1 METWIALAITAVG
14 TVGGTSLGAVIGLRG
29 ARGISREERAEQARA
44 ETLRAFTAYFSA
56 LVPVVAE
63 LRQLPPTPKSSPL
76 ADLVDHVRGEA
87 ATYIATRRRLQQLG
101 GDGIREQAVGL
112 AAASLDLR
120 LRPLPPEVNEAI
132 DDANNYVER
141 LGQQRSDELVA
152 EWPGIHKRLMAANDE
167 LRALSS
173 EAHLVLTREVPC
185 LATR

>member
-14 TVGGTSLGAVIGLRG
+14 TVGGTSIGAVIGLRG
-29 ARGISREERAEQARA
+29 AQGISREERAEQTRA

-101 GDGIREQAVGL
+101 GHGIREQAVGL
-112 AAASLDLR
+112 SAASLDLR
-120 LRPLPPEVNEAI
+120 LRPLPPEVTAAI
-132 DDANNYVER
+132 DVANDYVER
-141 LGQQRSDELVA
+141 LGEQRSKELVA
-152 EWPGIHKRLMAANDE
+152 EWPAIHKRLLAANDE

-173 EAHLVLTREVPC
+173 DEHRDLAREAPRLGR
-185 LATR
+185 